1 VDEKDIQMVQL
12 DRHTQI
18 ATSALPGVASDCTI
32 DSINPQ
38 AVPKE
43 GSNSFEVYAKFVDPP
58 SSDWRPGMQGEA
70 KIDTVPKPLIW
81 WGTHRLF
88 DWLRLK
94 MWM

>member
-1 VDEKDIQMVQL
+1 MVEL
-12 DRHTQI
+12 DRHGQI
-18 ATSALPGVASDCTI
+18 ATSALPNMHSDVII
-32 DSINPQ
+32 DSIEPK

-43 GSNSFEVYAKFVDPP
+43 GSNSFNVHAKFVNPP
-58 SSDWRPGMQGEA
+58 ETDWRPGMQGEA

-81 WGTHRLF
+81 WGTHRLM